1 MVLHMLNYY
10 IILES
15 ESTNISHIF
24 NSLYFGDFPGG
35 SVVKNLAA
43 NARDVGPI
51 PGSGR
56 VPGGGNGNTFQY
68 SCLGNQMDRGAW
80 RDTVHKV
87 ARVGCD

>member
-24 NSLYFGDFPGG
+24 NSLYLGNFPGG

-43 NARDVGPI
+43 KAGDVGPI

-56 VPGGGNGNTFQY
+56 GGNSNTLQY
-68 SCLGNQMDRGAW
+68 SCLGNQMDRAAW

-87 ARVGCD
+87 TRVGRD